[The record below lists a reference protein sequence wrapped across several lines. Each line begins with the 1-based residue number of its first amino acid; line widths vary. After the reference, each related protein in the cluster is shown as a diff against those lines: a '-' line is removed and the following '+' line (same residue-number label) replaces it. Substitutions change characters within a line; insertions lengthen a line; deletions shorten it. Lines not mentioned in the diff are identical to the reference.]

1 MCFRERPLSFGPSP
15 IGKYTLVAR
24 KYESRSKSLSARLTI
39 SSAAPRMYTLAVS
52 KKLMP
57 ISYALFMQAVAC
69 SSATLPPYVNQLPR
83 EISLTLTPLPPSLL
97 YSTRT
102 SNV

>member
-1 MCFRERPLSFGPSP
+1 MCLRERPLSFGPSP

-24 KYESRSKSLSARLTI
+24 KYESRSNPFNARPTI

-57 ISYALFMQAVAC
+57 IS
-69 SSATLPPYVNQLPR
+69 
-83 EISLTLTPLPPSLL
+83 
-97 YSTRT
+97 
-102 SNV
+102 